1 MSAENRDTSKMW
13 RGVGQGKL
21 ILLGE
26 HAVVWGTP
34 ALAAGLDQGA
44 LAQVYWAPDASH
56 SELTLYSSDK
66 ILAQLTDRSDDPLGV
81 ALRALLETMQI
92 TEHVAAQVILQLPAG
107 AGLGSS
113 AALAVALARALAKM
127 IDRADDDDLIDA
139 AVMASETIF
148 HHSPSGID
156 QTAARLGGLFCF
168 ERGEPAVIT
177 PLHVSPPQ
185 LLVCQAAPGAST
197 ARQVEAVASLR
208 ARNPEQFEHIEALIT
223 SLVSGAREALEAS
236 DWPRLGEL
244 MNLNHGA
251 LASMG
256 VSTSALDHACH
267 IARDAGALGAKLTG
281 AGGGG
286 CVIALVTDETRERV
300 LHAWREADMTCFPA
314 QIKTNA

>member
-44 LAQVYWAPDASH
+44 IAQVYWAPDAAH
-56 SELTLYSSDK
+56 SELTLYSSEEV
-66 ILAQLTDRSDDPLGV
+66 IAQLTDRSDDPLGV
-81 ALRALLETMQI
+81 AFRALLDAMQI
-92 TEHVAAQVILQLPAG
+92 TSPVGAQVILQLPTG

-113 AALAVALARALAKM
+113 AALAVALASALAKM
-127 IDRADDDDLIDA
+127 TERAQDSALIDA

-156 QTAARLGGLFCF
+156 QTAARLGGLFYF
-168 ERGEPAVIT
+168 QRGEPAVIT
-177 PLHVSPPQ
+177 PLHVTPPR

-197 ARQVEAVASLR
+197 AKLVEAVAALR
-208 ARNPEQFEHIEALIT
+208 ARHPKPFEHIEALIT
-223 SLVSGAREALEAS
+223 SLILDARAALEAS

-251 LASMG
+251 LASIG
-256 VSTSALDHACH
+256 VSTSALDRACH

-286 CVIALVTDETRERV
+286 CVIALVTDETHDRV
-300 LHAWREADMTCFPA
+300 LDAWRAADLACFPA